1 MKVASHPFPF
11 YTGHH
16 SPQFLLLG
24 TTAQCCGIAVNHTRI
39 QIISGK
45 YRIETSLSHAQP
57 VKFNHGGLLCVK
69 VKCYMSMMLECGR
82 RSHVSKV
89 FPILHVLHFMERARY
104 FVVMKMAGCARSPF
118 FMHRRKVGFDLFSC
132 STNDFDLW
140 VSSEQLC
147 TTVRAEF
154 MISYY
159 RFTKQMKRTEGTHEI
174 IIDYRWN
181 ASYRHTS
188 FFCANLRITYRPTA
202 HVRHRGSFPMIIFL
216 TDAFHS
222 NFNHRHLG
230 SQFVVHSQRL
240 LHFLALQ
247 LKLQPFSG
255 IAWQWSG
262 LAKAICREESTIN
275 EVLTS

>member
-1 MKVASHPFPF
+1 MWKSAQFCNQNVGSLRKASHQ
-11 YTGHH
+11 GHH
-16 SPQFLLLG
+16 SPQFLRLG

-89 FPILHVLHFMERARY
+89 FPILHVPHFMERARY

-118 FMHRRKVGFDLFSC
+118 FMHRRKVGFDPFSC

-181 ASYRHTS
+181 ASYRLYFLFLCKSAH
-188 FFCANLRITYRPTA
+188 NLPPHRPRASSRKLPNDHFSYRRI
-202 HVRHRGSFPMIIFL
+202 L
-216 TDAFHS
+216 
-222 NFNHRHLG
+222 
-230 SQFVVHSQRL
+230 
-240 LHFLALQ
+240 
-247 LKLQPFSG
+247 
-255 IAWQWSG
+255 
-262 LAKAICREESTIN
+262 
-275 EVLTS
+275 